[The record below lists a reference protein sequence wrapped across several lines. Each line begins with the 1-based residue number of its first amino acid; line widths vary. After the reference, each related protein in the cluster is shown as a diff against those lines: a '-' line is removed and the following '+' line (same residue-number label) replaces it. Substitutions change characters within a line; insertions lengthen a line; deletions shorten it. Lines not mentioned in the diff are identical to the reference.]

1 MLDPQFI
8 RDNIQEVTDVCKNK
22 NKSHTLVADFLAQD
36 AERKRVQGMV
46 DSLRAQ
52 MNEGAKKVAA
62 ATKEERELLI
72 AGLTNLKEEIKVHE
86 ELLTPIESRWEELL
100 LQIPNVTSPDMPIG
114 KNEDANVE
122 VRAWGTP
129 RAFDFAIQDH
139 VTLGKRLGLID
150 VEKSGEI
157 SGSRFYYLKGDA
169 VLLQFAI
176 VQFVFDTLGNEAKL
190 SEIATGAG
198 LTISPEPF
206 VPMLP
211 PVIMRQEI
219 MAKMDRLEPKDQRY
233 LLPEDGQVFVGSAEH
248 TMGSY
253 HMNETI
259 EEAELPIRYIGYSTA
274 FRREAGTYGKDM
286 GGILRVHQFD
296 KLEMETF
303 STAETGGDEQQ
314 LIVAIQ
320 EYLVQSL
327 GIPYRLIHVC
337 TGDTGKPDYDQYDIE
352 CWVPSQDRYRETH
365 TSDYMTD
372 YQARRLKTFYKTKNG
387 EKKLVHMN
395 DATAF
400 AISRIL
406 IAILENN
413 QQADGSVTIPEVLQ
427 KYMGGRAVIV

>member
-8 RDNIQEVTDVCKNK
+8 RDNAQLVSDVCKNK
-22 NKSHTLVADFLAQD
+22 NKSHTLVEEFISADTARKD
-36 AERKRVQGMV
+36 AVKKL
-46 DSLRAQ
+46 DDLRAT
-52 MNEGAKKVAA
+52 MNEGSKKVGNASA
-62 ATKEERELLI
+62 DERPTLIAEMSKIKEEVRV
-72 AGLTNLKEEIKVHE
+72 AE
-86 ELLTPIESRWEELL
+86 ELLKPLDEKWESLI
-100 LQIPNVTSPDMPIG
+100 LQIPNVVSPDMPVG
-114 KNEDANVE
+114 KHEDENVE
-122 VRAWGTP
+122 VRSWGTV
-129 RAFDFAIQDH
+129 RDFDFEIKDH
-139 VTLGKRLGLID
+139 VVLGKQLEIID

-176 VQFVFDTLGNEAKL
+176 VAHVFEVLGNEQKL
-190 SEIATGAG
+190 AEIAKNAG

-253 HMNETI
+253 HMNEVI

-296 KLEMETF
+296 KLEMEVF
-303 STAETGGDEQQ
+303 STAETGADEQM

-320 EYLVQSL
+320 EHLVQSL

-352 CWVPSQDRYRETH
+352 CWIPSQGRYRETH

-372 YQARRLKTFYKTKNG
+372 YQARRLKTFYKTKDG
-387 EKKLVHMN
+387 ERKLVHMN

-413 QQADGSVTIPEVLQ
+413 QQKDGSVTIPEVLQ
-427 KYMGGRAVIV
+427 KYMGGRSVIV